1 MTIDLALILGIVA
14 AVGGFIWRALA
25 ATRGAGKAA
34 EALRQERD
42 WHGTQ
47 DRVDRAVAGVDGLPD
62 ADVRQ
67 RLRQQWGGA
76 AAGPGAAV
84 QPGPAD
90 RDSGRR

>member
-25 ATRGAGKAA
+25 AARGAGKV
-34 EALRQERD
+34 EADLKHERD

-47 DRVDRAVAGVDGLPD
+47 DRVDRAVAAVDGQSD
-62 ADVRQ
+62 AAVRD

-76 AAGPGAAV
+76 AAGPSAAV

-90 RDSGRR
+90 RDAGRR